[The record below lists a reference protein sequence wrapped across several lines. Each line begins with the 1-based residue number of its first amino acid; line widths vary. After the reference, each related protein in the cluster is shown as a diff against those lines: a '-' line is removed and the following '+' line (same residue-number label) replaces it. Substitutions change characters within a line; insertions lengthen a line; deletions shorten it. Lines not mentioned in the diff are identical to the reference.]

1 MSDTTNGPVGATPG
15 EHLKQAREQAGLS
28 LEKVAKDLFLDVHK
42 IKSIESNRFNDL
54 GAPVYAKGYLKKYAR
69 LVGLAEDDVLR
80 RYEALSDAP
89 AVADPIPVTMGLMPE
104 PRRPLPRW
112 ILWVV
117 VAVIVMAG
125 LATLTSLRKPSTESV
140 TQSNLVSR
148 PLSPPT
154 RVQTNAVP
162 LDSETGAASESAQA
176 GMAVSSTSAANLTV
190 RLQFT
195 GNSWVEI
202 YDARNKVVLY
212 DMGTTNTLRDITG
225 MPPLR
230 VVLGAADAVKLQV
243 NSQAI
248 SIPASHVEAGVAH
261 FVLNASGELQ

>member
-1 MSDTTNGPVGATPG
+1 
-15 EHLKQAREQAGLS
+15 
-28 LEKVAKDLFLDVHK
+28 
-42 IKSIESNRFNDL
+42 
-54 GAPVYAKGYLKKYAR
+54 
-69 LVGLAEDDVLR
+69 
-80 RYEALSDAP
+80 
-89 AVADPIPVTMGLMPE
+89 MGLMPE

-117 VAVIVMAG
+117 VLGIVVAG
-125 LATLTSLRKPSTESV
+125 LATLTNLRKSTHEAV
-140 TQSNLVSR
+140 TQSNLVSQ

-154 RVQTNAVP
+154 SVPTNPVP
-162 LDSETGAASESAQA
+162 LDSETSAVSESTPAD
-176 GMAVSSTSAANLTV
+176 VSVSTPSTGNLTV

-212 DMGTTNTLRDITG
+212 DMGTTNSLRNVTA

-248 SIPASHVEAGVAH
+248 SIPTSHVEAGVAH